1 VTSAAVFARKQFTLL
16 LEVMI
21 LKDPLTKLRI
31 SISSLLSALFVVLS
45 LSACNVGPSAS
56 GSAAPSGIEL
66 TATSA
71 EVPGSAA
78 TEASEVTEMTVAS
91 TTAPPTPTPI
101 ELVLLP
107 PVETNPPNTTYQPVT
122 ADQTRAP
129 GTITQTQ
136 YSVTILTEDLISPWA
151 VDVLPDGRLVITEK
165 AGTLRIMT
173 ADGGLSEPIGGFPV
187 VDDRG
192 QGGLLD
198 VAPAPDFASSRM
210 LYFTLAELTE
220 QGSLTAV
227 GRGRLSDDEK
237 SIENFEIIWRAVPY
251 YDNSKHFGSR
261 LAFDQDGN
269 IFVTTGERSD
279 LSTRPN
285 AQLLD
290 NGYGKVVHITPDGD
304 PVPGNPFI
312 DVPGALPEIYS
323 YGHRNVQGL
332 AIHPETGEV
341 WISEM
346 GPRGGDEL
354 NLIKAGGNYGWPAIS
369 YGIEYSGE
377 PIPGGLTVMDGMEQ
391 PVYYW
396 DPVLAPGG
404 MTFYTSGIIAE
415 WQGNLFI
422 GGLGSRHISRL
433 VLENG
438 RVVAEEWLLVDE
450 GQRFR
455 DVCEGLDGALYTVTD
470 GGLLCRIG

>member
-1 VTSAAVFARKQFTLL
+1 
-16 LEVMI
+16 M
-21 LKDPLTKLRI
+21 
-31 SISSLLSALFVVLS
+31 SALLVTILLNS
-45 LSACNVGPSAS
+45 CNA
-56 GSAAPSGIEL
+56 GISP
-66 TATSA
+66 T
-71 EVPGSAA
+71 G
-78 TEASEVTEMTVAS
+78 
-91 TTAPPTPTPI
+91 TTAPLTGEPSTTTKATSIATITEATTTALPTPTPTPLI
-101 ELVLLP
+101 LVAP
-107 PVETNPPNTTYQPVT
+107 FETNAPNTTYQPVS

-129 GTITQTQ
+129 GTITQTA
-136 YSVTILTEDLISPWA
+136 YSVAILTDKLISPWA
-151 VDVLPDGRLVITEK
+151 ITTLPDGRFVITEK

-173 ADGGLSEPIGGFPV
+173 ADGTLSEPIDGFPE

-198 VAPAPDFASSRM
+198 VVLSPDYETSRM
-210 LYFTLAELTE
+210 LYFTLAERTE

-227 GRGRLSDDEK
+227 GRGRLSDDET
-237 SIENFEIIWRAVPY
+237 IVENFEIIWRAIPY
-251 YDNSKHFGSR
+251 FDNSAHFGSR
-261 LAFDQDGN
+261 LAFDRDGN
-269 IFVTTGERSD
+269 LFVTTGERAD

-312 DVPGALPEIYS
+312 GVDGALPEIYS

-341 WISEM
+341 FIAEM

-354 NLIKAGGNYGWPAIS
+354 NIILAGGNYGWPTIS

-377 PIPGGLTVMDGMEQ
+377 PIPGGITVMEGMEQ

-404 MTFYTSGIIAE
+404 MTFYTSGVIAE

-422 GGLGSRHISRL
+422 GGLGSQHVSRL
-433 VLENG
+433 VLENS
-438 RVVAEEWLLVDE
+438 RVVAEEWLLADQ

-455 DVCEGLDGALYTVTD
+455 DVCEGQDGALYTVTD
-470 GGLLCRIG
+470 GGLLYRIG

>member
-1 VTSAAVFARKQFTLL
+1 MSLLLSAFLVMLMLSSCDIDFSISGTAAPSTGEPSTTSAA
-16 LEVMI
+16 
-21 LKDPLTKLRI
+21 
-31 SISSLLSALFVVLS
+31 
-45 LSACNVGPSAS
+45 AS
-56 GSAAPSGIEL
+56 V
-66 TATSA
+66 TTT
-71 EVPGSAA
+71 
-78 TEASEVTEMTVAS
+78 TEAT
-91 TTAPPTPTPI
+91 TTAPPTPTPFPLI
-101 ELVLLP
+101 LVEP
-107 PVETNPPNTTYQPVT
+107 FETNPPNTTYQPIS

-129 GTITQTQ
+129 GTITQTA
-136 YSVTILTEDLISPWA
+136 YSVTILTDKLISPWA
-151 VDVLPDGRLVITEK
+151 VTALPDGRLVITEK

-173 ADGGLSEPIGGFPV
+173 ADGGLSEPIDGFPE

-198 VAPAPDFASSRM
+198 VALAPDFATSRM
-210 LYFTLAELTE
+210 LYFTLAESTD

-227 GRGRLSDDEK
+227 GRGRLSDDET
-237 SIENFEIIWRAVPY
+237 IVENFEIIWRAIPY
-251 YDNSKHFGSR
+251 FDNSAHFGSR
-261 LAFDQDGN
+261 LAFDREGN
-269 IFVTTGERSD
+269 IFVTTGERAD
-279 LSTRPN
+279 LSTRPK

-312 DVPGALPEIYS
+312 GVDGALPEIYS
-323 YGHRNVQGL
+323 YGHRNVLGL
-332 AIHPETGEV
+332 AIHPETGDV

-354 NLIKAGGNYGWPAIS
+354 NRIIAGGNYGWPTIS

-377 PIPGGLTVMDGMEQ
+377 PIPGGITVMEGMEQ

-404 MTFYTSGIIAE
+404 MTFYTSGVIAE

-422 GGLGSRHISRL
+422 GGLGSGHVSRL

-438 RVVAEEWLLVDE
+438 RVVAEEWLLADE

-455 DVCEGLDGALYTVTD
+455 DVCEGLDGALYIVTD
-470 GGLLCRIG
+470 AGRLYRIG